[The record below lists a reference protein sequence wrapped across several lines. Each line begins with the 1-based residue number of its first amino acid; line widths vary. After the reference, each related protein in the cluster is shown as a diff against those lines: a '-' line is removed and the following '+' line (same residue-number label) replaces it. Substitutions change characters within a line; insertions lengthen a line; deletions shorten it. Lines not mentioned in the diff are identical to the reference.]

1 MPLSLRLVPL
11 GDVTLLLFL
20 AGELD
25 RSNRFVLADALE
37 SIPRS
42 PVTYVVV
49 VAGDLGFCDLGGFDQ
64 LSLTHRRL
72 RVKGGRLVVAGARPP
87 LRRLIEL
94 RAGGDGAAAIAL
106 YPSVAA
112 ALSATDADG
121 RPAGASAA
129 SAASAALAARPRH
142 LPRVRTLHRAQHPDQ
157 HSTPHLGQP
166 PDRHS
171 TQHPGQ
177 HSTPHL
183 GQLPAPLVSVPR
195 VASPRPPALIAA
207 TPPVIAW
214 SQALRKQAAD
224 QQQVIAERLGTARGA
239 AISMREGRRRCQESM
254 TALRVTLQDVQATL
268 TTDLR

>member
-11 GDVTLLLFL
+11 GDVTLLLFM

-49 VAGDLGFCDLGGFDQ
+49 AAGGLGFCDLGGFDQ

-72 RVKGGRLVVAGARPP
+72 RVKGGRLVVADAQPP

-112 ALSATDADG
+112 ALSATDTDG
-121 RPAGASAA
+121 HP

-142 LPRVRTLHRAQHPDQ
+142 LPRVRALHPAQHPVQHPVQ
-157 HSTPHLGQP
+157 HSAQHPVQHLGQDPGP
-166 PDRHS
+166 P
-171 TQHPGQ
+171 
-177 HSTPHL
+177 
-183 GQLPAPLVSVPR
+183 VSASR
-195 VASPRPPALIAA
+195 VAPPRPSAPIAA
-207 TPPVIAW
+207 TSPVIAW

-224 QQQVIAERLGTARGA
+224 QQQIIAERLGTARGA
-239 AISMREGRRRCQESM
+239 AIRLRESRRRCQESI
-254 TALRVTLQDVQATL
+254 TALRGTLRDVQATL

>member
-11 GDVTLLLFL
+11 GDVTLLLFM

-42 PVTYVVV
+42 PVTHVV
-49 VAGDLGFCDLGGFDQ
+49 VAAGDLEFCDLVGFDQ
-64 LSLTHRRL
+64 LSLTHQRL
-72 RVKGGRLVVAGARPP
+72 RVKGGRLVIADARPP

-94 RAGGDGAAAIAL
+94 RAEGGGGPAIAV

-112 ALSATDADG
+112 ALSATDTDG
-121 RPAGASAA
+121 RP

-142 LPRVRTLHRAQHPDQ
+142 LPRVRALHPAQPLSQHPAQ
-157 HSTPHLGQP
+157 PLGRHPAQPLGRHPAPRLGQDP
-166 PDRHS
+166 G
-171 TQHPGQ
+171 QHPG
-177 HSTPHL
+177 SR
-183 GQLPAPLVSVPR
+183 VSAPR
-195 VASPRPPALIAA
+195 VVPSRPSASIAA

-224 QQQVIAERLGTARGA
+224 QQQALVERLGAARGA
-239 AISMREGRRRCQESM
+239 TISMRESRRRCQESI
-254 TALRVTLQDVQATL
+254 TALRGTLRDVQAAL
-268 TTDLR
+268 TTGPR